1 MEIKFSLKN
10 IIGILKR
17 DKYFEID
24 DKNKNI
30 LNSKMKNYT

>member
-1 MEIKFSLKN
+1 MEIRLSFKN

-24 DKNKNI
+24 DENKKY
-30 LNSKMKNYT
+30 SKQ